1 MRWSE
6 NREQFIL
13 SFFKMGQPRHFFV
26 YLRSFQAKFYRK
38 IVILSGIRTRIIRV
52 EGELSDHLTITTA
65 QKFILCTQ
73 GSEFK
78 LTWARAA
85 EFSLMKERLNE
96 RSIDVKIERQS
107 TTWRDVT
114 TPKRRSRSFVLQEPL
129 DDVTSKAASIW
140 KIENLTT
147 TQSVKYSYF

>member
-96 RSIDVKIERQS
+96 RSIDVKIERHS
-107 TTWRDVT
+107 TTWRDRRRQNDVLVRSFFKSHST
-114 TPKRRSRSFVLQEPL
+114 TWRQKRRRFGK
-129 DDVTSKAASIW
+129 SKIW
-140 KIENLTT
+140 RRRNP
-147 TQSVKYSYF
+147 